1 MEKDDKGSTV
11 IRMGVSGWMFLLVPA
26 YPGCPISKAVKRSL
40 LYYMSVLWWNVSRTL
55 LIWCTMISHRLVV
68 SQCITATQRVSWQP
82 KLLPFCVAKLL
93 LFWKPSLV
101 VVYSKSALDWCDR
114 NLLEWPG
121 ITNVQERH
129 CVCFVYFVTCS
140 FCASSQTWWLRNAV
154 LVKLFINFLFVLISK
169 YLQCFNAVGWASGR
183 AFSL

>member
-1 MEKDDKGSTV
+1 VWVGEISFWYRPTRV
-11 IRMGVSGWMFLLVPA
+11 VPDQRPLNGRCCCCCCSSCKFWFH
-26 YPGCPISKAVKRSL
+26 YD
-40 LYYMSVLWWNVSRTL
+40 MSVLWWNVSRTL
-55 LIWCTMISHRLVV
+55 LIWCTMISHHLVV

-82 KLLPFCVAKLL
+82 KLLPFCVEKLL

-101 VVYSKSALDWCDR
+101 VVYSKSALDWRDR

-140 FCASSQTWWLRNAV
+140 SRARSQTWWLRNAV

-169 YLQCFNAVGWASGR
+169 YLQYFNAVGWASGR